1 MNLFFAY
8 CAFIW
13 NRSTKNGRAL
23 RAEVLKL
30 MPRKEKA
37 NATGN

>member
-1 MNLFFAY
+1 MIFAFLKFF
-8 CAFIW
+8 FS
-13 NRSTKNGRAL
+13 RTTKNGRAL

-30 MPRKEKA
+30 MPKKEKA